1 MFLGSDSNFDKYFY
15 LTKKEFVLKFMILRF
30 SKKSLRVFFKMVTIK
45 ILKWGRVYDEKSF

>member
-1 MFLGSDSNFDKYFY
+1 MGSDSNFDKYFY